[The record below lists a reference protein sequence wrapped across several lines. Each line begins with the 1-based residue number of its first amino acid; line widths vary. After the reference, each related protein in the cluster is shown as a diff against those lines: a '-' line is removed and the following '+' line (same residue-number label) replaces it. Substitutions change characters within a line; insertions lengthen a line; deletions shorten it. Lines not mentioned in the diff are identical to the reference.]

1 MNPSQDRPP
10 SLNVDFHEARC
21 GGLIFPFNWRAL
33 FDSVS
38 KEKFHT
44 AWSIKK
50 VTLCRKTCPIKS
62 MVSGFF
68 DI

>member
-1 MNPSQDRPP
+1 MLIFMKLD
-10 SLNVDFHEARC
+10 H

-33 FDSVS
+33 FDCVS

-44 AWSIKK
+44 AESIKK
-50 VTLCRKTCPIKS
+50 VILYRKTCPIKS